1 MQNSLVKPH
10 LNFGDIIFGE
20 LINELF
26 FQMIQII
33 LYKATVAITRAIKRT
48 YQVILYNELRL

>member
-20 LINELF
+20 LINKLF

-48 YQVILYNELRL
+48 YQVKLYNELRL